1 MLRKPVGLF
10 LVSYIATIPWFWNAA
25 VKATE
30 RDRNGRDARAPGAN
44 NASARVSCDSRA
56 SRASRPDSNS
66 GISGDSGASSN
77 PGATATSRAS
87 GQDSRR
93 SATSVAGSSNK
104 VLIAQRN
111 NRATAL
117 VTSACRDIAANQFDE
132 AIAKLDDALQVQPGY
147 RLALENLAV
156 AYTNKAWM
164 IYGQENWAAA
174 LPVLQKAIETTQL
187 ARGPQAD
194 VRKLQQCYNFC
205 AQTLQ
210 DAKADQRIIE
220 SLGNEPDDY
229 LADVSPV
236 KWQAKRMPLR
246 LFVARGS
253 SIPSY
258 RPEFDEQL
266 RQACQAWTQAT
277 GGIVTFTA
285 AKERNNSDIEVTWSN
300 KRSEAVIVTEAG
312 HTRIFEDRDGINK
325 ATIKL
330 FTVPPLSTPQPITED
345 AMHVACLHELG
356 HALGIQGHSKDPRDI
371 MAPSFKYIRSANGVV
386 IALSQRDCNTI
397 ARLYNPSLKSTRPPA
412 DSVATTLARTT
423 NQIEPTKRSATA
435 PASPVNQIEPT
446 NGVAFTAPIH
456 QIKPTKSDPA
466 QKIAR
471 AEDDADTATNDAS
484 NSLASLPQARTAEQ
498 TKPTPSALALSN
510 RDRAIVLLNNEAA
523 ELLNKNQFAQA
534 LEKLFIANKMNRNS
548 ALTNNNLALT
558 RYNWALHLS
567 RQGLYQAAEQQI
579 KESLRIRDSLNQ
591 QNIPAYS
598 AALQCYIFCLQKMN
612 RPDEAKHLEDLKN
625 SLPQR

>member
-1 MLRKPVGLF
+1 MLRKPVEVFIVLG
-10 LVSYIATIPWFWNAA
+10 SAAIAWMWNAA
-25 VKATE
+25 AYAE
-30 RDRNGRDARAPGAN
+30 EPGRSGQDARAPGADRTDRAAGVS
-44 NASARVSCDSRA
+44 NAPGAKERSRA
-56 SRASRPDSNS
+56 
-66 GISGDSGASSN
+66 
-77 PGATATSRAS
+77 PGATSTARTM
-87 GQDSRR
+87 
-93 SATSVAGSSNK
+93 
-104 VLIAQRN
+104 LIAQRG

-117 VTSACRDIAANQFDE
+117 VTSACKDIATNQFDE
-132 AIAKLDDALQVQPGY
+132 AIAKLDEALQAQPGY

-174 LPVLQKAIETTQL
+174 LPVLKKAIEATQF

-194 VRKLQQCYNFC
+194 VRKLQQCYDFC

-236 KWQAKRMPLR
+236 RWPAKRMPLR
-246 LFVARGS
+246 IFVATGA

-266 RQACQAWTQAT
+266 RQACQAWTEAS
-277 GGIVTFTA
+277 GGIVTFTTT
-285 AKERNNSDIEVTWSN
+285 KERVNSDIEVTWSS
-300 KRSEAVIVTEAG
+300 KRSEAVIATEAG
-312 HTRIFEDRDGINK
+312 HTRIFEDQNGINK

-330 FTVPPLSTPQPITED
+330 FTVPPPSTPQPITED

-371 MAPSFKYIRSANGVV
+371 MAPAFKYIRSANGVV
-386 IALSQRDCNTI
+386 IALSRRDCNTI
-397 ARLYNPSLKSTRPPA
+397 ARLYNPSLKSNRSTSATIAPPL
-412 DSVATTLARTT
+412 SPPVNQMEQTKGVANAVPPKVNPL
-423 NQIEPTKRSATA
+423 EPTKSAA
-435 PASPVNQIEPT
+435 VQN
-446 NGVAFTAPIH
+446 VAL
-456 QIKPTKSDPA
+456 
-466 QKIAR
+466 
-471 AEDDADTATNDAS
+471 AENDADAATNDAS
-484 NSLASLPQARTAEQ
+484 RIAASPPPRTVEEA
-498 TKPTPSALALSN
+498 TRTPSALALSN

-523 ELLNKNQFAQA
+523 ELLTKNQFAQA

-567 RQGLYQAAEQQI
+567 RQGLYAAAEQQI

-612 RPDEAKHLEDLKN
+612 RPDEAKQMEDLKN
-625 SLPQR
+625 SLPRG

>member
-1 MLRKPVGLF
+1 MLRKPVGILIVF
-10 LVSYIATIPWFWNAA
+10 CSATIAWNAA
-25 VKATE
+25 VFAAESDRSRRDTSAQE
-30 RDRNGRDARAPGAN
+30 RSEVPCESGTAPAVSAPEASLPGA
-44 NASARVSCDSRA
+44 R
-56 SRASRPDSNS
+56 NS
-66 GISGDSGASSN
+66 
-77 PGATATSRAS
+77 
-87 GQDSRR
+87 
-93 SATSVAGSSNK
+93 

-117 VTSACRDIAANQFDE
+117 VTSACKDIAANQFDE
-132 AIAKLDDALQVQPGY
+132 AIAKLVEALQVQPGY

-156 AYTNKAWM
+156 AYTNKAWV
-164 IYGQENWAAA
+164 IYGQENWSAA
-174 LPVLQKAIETTQL
+174 LPVLKQAIETTQL

-236 KWQAKRMPLR
+236 KWPTTRMPLR
-246 LFVARGS
+246 IFIAAGA

-266 RQACQAWTQAT
+266 RQACQAWTKASGDT
-277 GGIVTFTA
+277 VTFTA
-285 AKERNNSDIEVTWSN
+285 AKERNNSDIEVTWSS
-300 KRSEAVIVTEAG
+300 KRSEAVIATEAG
-312 HTRIFEDRDGINK
+312 HTRVFEDQSGINK
-325 ATIKL
+325 ATITL
-330 FTVPPLSTPQPITED
+330 FTVPPPSTPQPITED

-371 MAPSFKYIRSANGVV
+371 MAPAFKYIRSANGVV

-397 ARLYNPSLKSTRPPA
+397 ARLYNPLLKSTRSTA
-412 DSVATTLARTT
+412 AVATTFTPPT
-423 NQIEPTKRSATA
+423 NRIEPTKSGAAKTVENARAAATA
-435 PASPVNQIEPT
+435 PLPPERTVEQEP
-446 NGVAFTAPIH
+446 PM
-456 QIKPTKSDPA
+456 
-466 QKIAR
+466 
-471 AEDDADTATNDAS
+471 
-484 NSLASLPQARTAEQ
+484 
-498 TKPTPSALALSN
+498 PSALALSN

-523 ELLNKNQFAQA
+523 ELLSKNQFAQA
-534 LEKLFIANKMNRNS
+534 LEKLFIADKMNRNNI
-548 ALTNNNLALT
+548 LTNSNLALT

-612 RPDEAKHLEDLKN
+612 RVEEAKQMETFRT

>member
-1 MLRKPVGLF
+1 MLRKPVEVFIVLG
-10 LVSYIATIPWFWNAA
+10 SAAIAWMWNAA
-25 VKATE
+25 AYAE
-30 RDRNGRDARAPGAN
+30 EPGRSGQDARAPGADRTDRAAGVS
-44 NASARVSCDSRA
+44 NAPGAKERSRA
-56 SRASRPDSNS
+56 
-66 GISGDSGASSN
+66 
-77 PGATATSRAS
+77 PGATSTARTM
-87 GQDSRR
+87 
-93 SATSVAGSSNK
+93 
-104 VLIAQRN
+104 LIAQRG

-117 VTSACRDIAANQFDE
+117 VTSACKDIATNQFDE
-132 AIAKLDDALQVQPGY
+132 AIAKLDEALQAQPGY

-174 LPVLQKAIETTQL
+174 LPVLKKAIEATQF

-194 VRKLQQCYNFC
+194 VRKLQQCYDFC

-236 KWQAKRMPLR
+236 RWPAKRMPLR
-246 LFVARGS
+246 IFVATGA

-266 RQACQAWTQAT
+266 RQACQAWTEAS
-277 GGIVTFTA
+277 GGIVTFTTT
-285 AKERNNSDIEVTWSN
+285 KERVNSDIEVTWSS
-300 KRSEAVIVTEAG
+300 KRSEAVIATEAG
-312 HTRIFEDRDGINK
+312 HTRIFEDQNGISK

-330 FTVPPLSTPQPITED
+330 FTVPPPSTPQPITED

-371 MAPSFKYIRSANGVV
+371 MAPAFKYIRSANGVV
-386 IALSQRDCNTI
+386 IALSRRDCNTI
-397 ARLYNPSLKSTRPPA
+397 ARLYNPSLKSNRSTSASIAPPL
-412 DSVATTLARTT
+412 SPPVNQMEQTKGVANAVPPKVNPL
-423 NQIEPTKRSATA
+423 EPTKSAA
-435 PASPVNQIEPT
+435 VQN
-446 NGVAFTAPIH
+446 VAL
-456 QIKPTKSDPA
+456 
-466 QKIAR
+466 
-471 AEDDADTATNDAS
+471 AENDADAATNDAS
-484 NSLASLPQARTAEQ
+484 RIAASPPPRTVEEA
-498 TKPTPSALALSN
+498 TRTPSALALSN

-523 ELLNKNQFAQA
+523 ELLTKNQFAQA

-567 RQGLYQAAEQQI
+567 RQGLYAAAEQQI

-612 RPDEAKHLEDLKN
+612 RPDEAKQMEDLKN
-625 SLPQR
+625 SLPRG